1 MLLLKRS
8 TKWNTLSPPALAACI
23 HPKNKMWQKVV
34 CFLLLCAPLWADNI
48 YYEFGPGIANQTQQS
63 YSDVKLGEVGRVH
76 EGKTFV
82 WHYCLGGW
90 EDSSGWPGA
99 KSAGYVA
106 GMIGWEPQVSKTMYL
121 NYSIGPMF
129 LYPTD
134 SVEAGS
140 FQVAQELGFGLKD
153 YRNVRLGF
161 ALRHFSDG
169 DAVEPNYGRN
179 FFVIRV
185 QN

>member
-1 MLLLKRS
+1 MTILFLRQNNYGLKEKELHKMKKILL
-8 TKWNTLSPPALAACI
+8 
-23 HPKNKMWQKVV
+23 
-34 CFLLLCAPLWADNI
+34 FLLLLTSTVWADNT
-48 YYEFGPGIANQTQQS
+48 YYEFGAGIANQTQQS
-63 YSDVKLGEVGRVH
+63 YSDVKLGEIGRVH

-82 WHYCLGGW
+82 LHYALGGW

-99 KSAGYVA
+99 KSAGYITT
-106 GMIGWEPQVSKTMYL
+106 MLGWEPKFSDKFYI

-134 SVEAGS
+134 SVEGGS
-140 FQVAQELGFGLKD
+140 FQVAQELGFGVKD

-161 ALRHFSDG
+161 AIRHFSDG